1 MPASLRAGDVLV
13 EMLAAP
19 INPSDINQI
28 QGVYPVQ
35 PPLPAVGGNEGVGR
49 VAATGANVN
58 DLVAGDLVIPAAS
71 GSGAEHFALSGR
83 PGRSASLKRNGMGLA
98 CVQGPGARTRCVPH
112 QTSCGF
118 RRPRRWSS
126 LRR

>member
-1 MPASLRAGDVLV
+1 MSIAARLHQFGKPADSLTVEEIERPAPGPEEVVL

-49 VAATGANVN
+49 VAATG
-58 DLVAGDLVIPAAS
+58 
-71 GSGAEHFALSGR
+71 F
-83 PGRSASLKRNGMGLA
+83 
-98 CVQGPGARTRCVPH
+98 C
-112 QTSCGF
+112 
-118 RRPRRWSS
+118 SS
-126 LRR
+126 LAATKARNLGRRASKQGLGRRAHASARC